1 MESDN
6 AAVGPAQD
14 TRENTATGA
23 RSFGSFL
30 EMFQSAST
38 TNSEREH

>member
-14 TRENTATGA
+14 TRDKAAGGE
-23 RSFGSFL
+23 SFGSFL

-38 TNSEREH
+38 TDSEREH